1 MGDGTAL
8 SAERQVT
15 NLLHRYAE
23 AVDDGDFDAVGELFA
38 GAGYH
43 AGDPGAPVLRG
54 DEVAAVMRRMVQV
67 HEGGSPR
74 TKHVVSNVIFE
85 LDESGEVAHTRSYF
99 TVLQAAS
106 GLPLQP
112 IVTGRYLDTF
122 RVVEGVWRFS
132 DRSIV
137 IEHVGDVSQHM
148 ITGTL

>member
-1 MGDGTAL
+1 MGDGAAL

-43 AGDPGAPVLRG
+43 AADPGAPVLRG

-99 TVLQAAS
+99 TVLQATS

-122 RVVEGVWRFS
+122 RVAEGVWRFS

-148 ITGTL
+148 ATGTL